1 MFNIEKIPGIASIY
15 GVPWTSRLL
24 GLILAGLFG
33 SVFLGVTRFLG
44 VQGLYVSVGL
54 FFTGAAFG
62 YIAWMLSCR
71 IPRNKPGMIGIAL
84 AIKTETQE
92 EQRRIRA
99 DFIQEIGR
107 CLGKNESAHPF
118 YVYEIPGHLAPD
130 INDIEGAFSTGDSV
144 YVSATSSALWDAEDE
159 EGDQITLNHDVT
171 GSVITFRST
180 GVMVTAGDMTQTV
193 QANADATTDDQG
205 VYSITFDVEAFED
218 TAYILLGSATRGG
231 SSTTTAANYY
241 VESSTNSY
249 AATTTGSVS
258 SEVTRVSGGSV
269 EGSYVRINAGS
280 KATFKLSVYF
290 DAALTDLYRL
300 QLQSVNFNDTAAAPD
315 SSEAVTPLEDFQ
327 TTSVS
332 VQN

>member
-107 CLGKNESAHPF
+107 CLGKTNPL
-118 YVYEIPGHLAPD
+118 IPSTSMKSQGISLLISMTLKEQENSLVNPVVTSYY
-130 INDIEGAFSTGDSV
+130 GAASE
-144 YVSATSSALWDAEDE
+144 L
-159 EGDQITLNHDVT
+159 
-171 GSVITFRST
+171 
-180 GVMVTAGDMTQTV
+180 
-193 QANADATTDDQG
+193 
-205 VYSITFDVEAFED
+205 EA
-218 TAYILLGSATRGG
+218 SQK
-231 SSTTTAANYY
+231 S
-241 VESSTNSY
+241 
-249 AATTTGSVS
+249 
-258 SEVTRVSGGSV
+258 
-269 EGSYVRINAGS
+269 
-280 KATFKLSVYF
+280 
-290 DAALTDLYRL
+290 RL
-300 QLQSVNFNDTAAAPD
+300 IA
-315 SSEAVTPLEDFQ
+315 
-327 TTSVS
+327 
-332 VQN
+332 